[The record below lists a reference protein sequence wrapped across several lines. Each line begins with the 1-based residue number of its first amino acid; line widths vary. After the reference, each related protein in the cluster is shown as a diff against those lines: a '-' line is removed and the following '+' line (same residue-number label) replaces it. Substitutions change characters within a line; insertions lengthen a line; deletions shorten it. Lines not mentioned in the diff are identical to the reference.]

1 MYEVMILEQGKIVS
15 IEDRIPKL
23 KQQRKKKA
31 NRRLISL
38 LIFFLFL
45 IALVVYFQSPLS
57 NIKAIKVSGNTV
69 FSNETIVEQSGLTE
83 DMNIWKVDEAEIE
96 QVLLKLPEMKEV
108 KVATEFPNTVVISV
122 KEHKRVAYI
131 MEGENYIPVLE
142 NGKTL
147 SVNGESEFP
156 ASAPILF
163 QFSEGK
169 VLEKMIASLGQLPE
183 EVRNSISEI
192 HASPKETDKEAI
204 TLYMNDG
211 YEVVATLATFVDKM
225 SHYPAIVAQLDPEV
239 KGIIDLEV
247 GSYFKPY
254 GEGGAEENE
263 KEQEEEV
270 EE

>member
-1 MYEVMILEQGKIVS
+1 MLEQGKIVS

-31 NRRLISL
+31 NRRLIFL

-69 FSNETIVEQSGLTE
+69 FSNETIVDQSGLTE

-131 MEGENYIPVLE
+131 MEGEDYIPVLE

-147 SVNGESEFP
+147 SVKGESEFP

-163 QFSEGK
+163 QFSEGN
-169 VLEKMIASLGQLPE
+169 VLEKMIVSLGQLPE

-192 HASPKETDKEAI
+192 HATPKETDKEAI

-211 YEVVATLATFVDKM
+211 YEVIATLATFVDKM

-254 GEGGAEENE
+254 GEGGANENE